1 VEKGPADLPKRSVS
15 AAIPELPLLEPTW
28 TPPRIG
34 FGRTVWDAGF
44 LLLVVLSVAWA
55 WQPLTTIISRSL
67 NSEEYE
73 HYSHIILLPFI
84 SAYLLYLN
92 RDVIF
97 RQVKPALGTGCFLVG
112 AGAAVIW
119 FARTPVITGDPEYLS
134 FAMLGLITLLAGGF
148 ALCYGLRALW
158 SAAFPFLLLLFMVPL
173 PAAALTKI
181 IVFLQKASADAS
193 AVLFALIG
201 MPTFRDGFDF
211 ALPGLAIRVAEECS
225 GIRSSLALLISGL
238 VMAYL
243 VLRSAWTRTAL
254 VLAIIPLAIVKNA
267 VRIVLLS
274 WLAVHVDPS
283 FITGSAV
290 HRTSGIPVFVAS
302 LTILSGLA
310 WLLRRGET
318 WSAGRTNRAPKASAL
333 SGRQEG

>member
-1 VEKGPADLPKRSVS
+1 M
-15 AAIPELPLLEPTW
+15 
-28 TPPRIG
+28 
-34 FGRTVWDAGF
+34 WDAGF
-44 LLLVVLSVAWA
+44 LLLVVLSVAWS

-67 NSEEYE
+67 NSAEYE

-92 RDVIF
+92 RDAIF
-97 RQVKPALGTGCFLVG
+97 RQVQPAFGTGCLLAG

-119 FARTPVITGDPEYLS
+119 FARTPVITGDPENHLS
-134 FAMLGLITLLAGGF
+134 VAMLGLITLLAGGF

-158 SAAFPFLLLLFMVPL
+158 SASFPFLLLLFMVPL
-173 PAAALTKI
+173 PPAALTKI

-211 ALPGLAIRVAEECS
+211 ALPGLTIRVAEECS

-238 VMAYL
+238 VMASL
-243 VLRSAWTRTAL
+243 VLRSTWTRAAL
-254 VLAIIPLAIVKNA
+254 VAAIIPLAIAKNA

-290 HRTSGIPVFVAS
+290 HRNGGIPVFLAA
-302 LTILSGLA
+302 LAILSGLA
-310 WLLRRGET
+310 WLLRRGEV
-318 WSAGRTNRAPKASAL
+318 WFAGGPSHDP
-333 SGRQEG
+333 GR